1 MMCRAW
7 GVHCSPA
14 SRNPGYLMASQQ
26 AFIRRNWRTV
36 IAAGSLGFDA
46 AIITAAFLF
55 AVRVEMSGL
64 AFSEAVQESSG
75 TLGLILGVFLSFF
88 TSLGVYRT
96 TAQSSFYRQAY
107 LAGKG
112 FVFSIALILTV
123 LFLVYGS
130 GVSRLLL
137 LAFFGSYPFLYLSA
151 WYGARVI
158 LRSLRRL
165 GFGRWNTLAIGSNP
179 YLGSLLRRLERFPD
193 LGYDVVS
200 VITTPFSENGD
211 KSLHVERSTVERVVE
226 DKNIELITI
235 STAQLNGSYEVL
247 ESLCV
252 RERIGMRVIS
262 PEADFLFSKAGLHD
276 IAGISIYTPSRHRVD
291 LAKRVIKRLF
301 DIVISSICIL
311 LLSPIFISV
320 AIATKLESRGPVFF
334 RQKRSL
340 ADNDE
345 PFDFFKFRSMYHGAD
360 AEKEKL
366 FHHNEAS
373 GALFKMRDDP
383 RITKVGKVI
392 RRYSIDELPQLFNVL
407 LGDMSLVGP
416 RPLPVSDYRRMK
428 EEDSLGGYF
437 RQRTLSK
444 PGMTGLWQISGRS
457 DIGFREM
464 VLLDLYYIENQSI
477 LYDLEILAQ
486 TVPVVLFGKGAY

>member
-1 MMCRAW
+1 M
-7 GVHCSPA
+7 P
-14 SRNPGYLMASQQ
+14 SQQ

-36 IAAGSLGFDA
+36 IAIGSLGYDA
-46 AIITAAFLF
+46 GIITVAFLF
-55 AVRVEMSGL
+55 AVRVEMLGL
-64 AFSEAVQESSG
+64 TFADALRQYAW
-75 TLGLILGVFLSFF
+75 TLGLILVVFLLLF

-112 FVFSIALILTV
+112 FVFSIAVILTG
-123 LFLVYGS
+123 LLLVYGS
-130 GVSRLLL
+130 EISRLLL
-137 LAFFGSYPFLYLSA
+137 LAFFLSYPFLYLSA
-151 WYGARVI
+151 WYLARI
-158 LRSLRRL
+158 TLRALRRA

-211 KSLHVERSTVERVVE
+211 NNLHVERSTVERVVE
-226 DKNIELITI
+226 DKKIELITI

-247 ESLCV
+247 ESLCK

-276 IAGISIYTPSRHRVD
+276 IAGISIYTPSRRRVD
-291 LAKRVIKRLF
+291 FAKRVIKRVF
-301 DIVISSICIL
+301 DIAGSALCIL
-311 LLSPIFISV
+311 LLSPIFITV
-320 AIATKLESRGPVFF
+320 ALATKLESRGPVFF

-340 ADNDE
+340 CDIDE

-366 FHHNEAS
+366 FHHNEAN

-383 RITKVGKVI
+383 RITKVGKII

-407 LGDMSLVGP
+407 IGDMSLVGP
-416 RPLPVSDYRRMK
+416 RPLPATDYRRMK
-428 EEDSLGGYF
+428 EEDALGGYF
-437 RQRTLSK
+437 RQRTLTK

>member
-1 MMCRAW
+1 M
-7 GVHCSPA
+7 P
-14 SRNPGYLMASQQ
+14 LQQ

-36 IAAGSLGFDA
+36 VAVGSLGFDA

-64 AFSEAVQESSG
+64 SYSTAIVEYAW
-75 TLGLILGVFLSFF
+75 TLGLILSVFLIFF

-112 FVFSIALILTV
+112 FVFSIAVILTG
-123 LFLVYGS
+123 LLLVYGS
-130 GVSRLLL
+130 AISRLLL
-137 LAFFGSYPFLYLSA
+137 LVFFLSYPFIYLSA
-151 WYGARVI
+151 WYFARI
-158 LRSLRRL
+158 LLRSLRRA

-200 VITTPFSENGD
+200 VITTPFSDTDHN
-211 KSLHVERSTVERVVE
+211 LHVERATVERVVE
-226 DKNIELITI
+226 EKGIELITI

-247 ESLCV
+247 ESMCK

-276 IAGISIYTPSRHRVD
+276 IAGISIYSPSRRRVEF
-291 LAKRVIKRLF
+291 AKRAIKRAF
-301 DIVISSICIL
+301 DIAVSSLCIL
-311 LLSPIFISV
+311 LLSPVFITV
-320 AIATKLESRGPVFF
+320 AIATKIESRGPVFF

-340 ADNDE
+340 SDVDE

-383 RITKVGKVI
+383 RITKVGKII

-407 LGDMSLVGP
+407 IGDMSLVGP
-416 RPLPVSDYRRMK
+416 RPLPVSDYRKMK
-428 EEDSLGGYF
+428 EEDALGGYF
-437 RQRTLSK
+437 RQRTLTK

-477 LYDLEILAQ
+477 LYDMEILAQ